1 MQNELYLARGEVF
14 SLESKIHRYKMTD
27 ETSKTQEDDLKNV
40 ELLIDHTIEMFDNA
54 RKTQMHQW
62 VTNADLLILL
72 DAVRSSFLI
81 LSRKLRDPLLPKS

>member
-1 MQNELYLARGEVF
+1 
-14 SLESKIHRYKMTD
+14 MTD